1 MKWRIAKRA
10 ISLACV
16 AAVLMSAPGCMG
28 GPNRP
33 VRQSGSRD
41 NSQEQTPANVVPA
54 SDLPPPEEP
63 QLAEPGDWAADFN
76 DAQIACYQ
84 GSMSA
89 CDSIWLSDRVLIDSW
104 LDDYGFLCGG
114 RYRVDVGSARLARTR
129 EYDHMRCTEI
139 YPGHD

>member
-1 MKWRIAKRA
+1 MTWGIAKVA
-10 ISLACV
+10 ASFVCI
-16 AAVLMSAPGCMG
+16 AAVLMSTPGCMG
-28 GPNRP
+28 DVNRP
-33 VRQSGSRD
+33 ARQSGSRD
-41 NSQEQTPANVVPA
+41 NSQDRTQANVEPA

-89 CDSIWLSDRVLIDSW
+89 CDSIWLSNRVLIDSW

-114 RYRVDVGSARLARTR
+114 RYRVDQGSARLARTR
-129 EYDHMRCTEI
+129 EFDHMRCTEI
-139 YPGHD
+139 FPGHD